1 MKKSWLFA
9 LALAGCGVD
18 NSELFNTALF
28 VSAEEKEHAF
38 RELPRYHDLSTQ
50 AKLCLWEGRYMS
62 EIGRVDLWEEYI
74 AGLLDDLRSSL
85 NVYSLYYRDPT
96 GVEYQISRTPIGLVI
111 EDPPHYD
118 VDRVLFPPAQPEMA
132 VCRKM
137 ESCGIGVYPYLP
149 LNTPPRP
156 DETDL
161 KKAKNLGEYLRILDD
176 QKEGIVAPVDYSRGW
191 AEVAERAKDVHH
203 YLGIMHELEQQAE
216 ILPCPETK
224 KEMFPAYLPYE
235 QEIGQLT
242 REEWFNKAQRI
253 VGEIDDLMDY
263 PFTLTGGDYFGFGYG
278 EDDKIT
284 PFDGPFDIRV
294 GDNLVT
300 RDGIIH
306 LNQGDE
312 RDGKITLHKESI
324 YVMDGSPTVRFGSGC
339 VHYSLATPSY
349 SVALEVAQR
358 LNALFLEDTL
368 LDEIET
374 MAKPEQR

>member
-1 MKKSWLFA
+1 MIRKSLLLG
-9 LALAGCGVD
+9 LALLGCG
-18 NSELFNTALF
+18 
-28 VSAEEKEHAF
+28 EESTPHFQSDKEQTVQQ
-38 RELPRYHDLSTQ
+38 LPRYEDLSTQ

-74 AGLLDDLRSSL
+74 AGLLDDIRSSL
-85 NVYSLYYRDPT
+85 DVYSLYYRDPI
-96 GVEYQISRTPIGLVI
+96 GVEYHLSKFPIGMVS
-111 EDPPHYD
+111 EEPPHYD
-118 VDRVLFPPAQPEMA
+118 VDRLLFPPIEPEMV

-137 ESCGIGVYPYLP
+137 DSCMPWGLQYLS

-161 KKAKNLGEYLRILDD
+161 KKAKNLSEYLRILDD
-176 QKEGIVAPVDYSRGW
+176 RREGIVAPVDYSRGW
-191 AEVAERAKDVHH
+191 AEVAERAKEVHH

-224 KEMFPAYLPYE
+224 KERFPAYSPYE
-235 QEIGQLT
+235 IEIGQLT
-242 REEWFNKAQRI
+242 REEWFNKAQGI
-253 VGEIDDLMDY
+253 VGEIDDMMDY
-263 PFTLTGGDYFGFGYG
+263 PFTLPAKDYFDYEPD
-278 EDDKIT
+278 EDTEKVFI
-284 PFDGPFDIRV
+284 DGPFDIRV
-294 GDNLVT
+294 GDKLVT

-312 RDGKITLHKESI
+312 RDGKITSRQGGSV
-324 YVMDGSPTVRFGSGC
+324 YVMDGSPTVSFGSGC
-339 VHYSLATPSY
+339 VRYTLATPSY
-349 SVALEVAQR
+349 SVALDVAQR